1 MTQMRRFS
9 QIQDE
14 VKAKFIFEINDSEKE
29 IEKLANAVAE
39 ARMVFD
45 AKVEELKVAKFN
57 LDRLKKTSN
66 HGVHEVFEKELKA
79 KYLPEA
85 TDKMAEMVY
94 LQASEH
100 TSTMDELASKYEDLV
115 IFYNSL
121 KVEDSSK

>member
-1 MTQMRRFS
+1 MRRYS
-9 QIQDE
+9 QIEDE

-45 AKVEELKVAKFN
+45 AKVEELKVARFN

-66 HGVHEVFEKELKA
+66 RGVRVAFEKELKA
-79 KYLPEA
+79 EYLPEA

-94 LQASEH
+94 IQASEH
-100 TSTMDELASKYEDLV
+100 TSSMDDIASNYEDLV
-115 IFYNSL
+115 DFY
-121 KVEDSSK
+121 KAMKEEEVTK